1 MLVIVLNT
9 VSYNIHI
16 PHRYEKKLCETV
28 REQMHMR
35 VNIAWAEL
43 QRGKG
48 KTTVFL
54 VRSHPLLANNCGATT
69 CLFSLSHRSGE
80 NPSYRSRK
88 FVELTKTHI
97 SSHYFLQA
105 AAQFFK
111 LQMIKKIPK
120 MFNFSRLYTGR

>member
-1 MLVIVLNT
+1 
-9 VSYNIHI
+9 
-16 PHRYEKKLCETV
+16 
-28 REQMHMR
+28 MR

-105 AAQFFK
+105 EDPDPYQNVTNPEHCLEVETVQAIGQGNLLNLPRLISPATIFSK
-111 LQMIKKIPK
+111 LLLSSSSYK
-120 MFNFSRLYTGR
+120 